1 MLPSGGK
8 MADKKL
14 AGKNIL
20 MVIAPVQF
28 RDEEL
33 LTPKEILEAAGATVD
48 IASTRMGEAK
58 GMLGAIVK
66 PDLTI
71 AESNAGKY
79 QSVVIVGGMG
89 SPSHLWNDTT
99 LHKIITQINSNGG
112 VVAAICLSGAV
123 LAKAG
128 VLHQKKATVW
138 PDETAIKV
146 LQEGQANY
154 VKENVVADGNI
165 ITADGPEAATKFA
178 ELIVET
184 MSHVCAH

>member
-1 MLPSGGK
+1 

-14 AGKNIL
+14 AGKKIL
-20 MVIAPVQF
+20 MVIAPVEF

-33 LTPKEILEAAGATVD
+33 LTPKEILAAAGATVD

-71 AESNAGKY
+71 ENVISSNY
-79 QSVVIVGGMG
+79 QAVIVVGGMG

-99 LHKIITQINSNGG
+99 LHKIISHVNNNGG

-123 LAKAG
+123 LAKSG
-128 VLHQKKATVW
+128 VLRQKKATVW
-138 PDETAIKV
+138 PDETAIKT
-146 LQEGQANY
+146 LQEGQATY
-154 VKENVVADGNI
+154 VKENVVGDGNVV
-165 ITADGPEAATKFA
+165 TADGPEAATKFA
-178 ELIVET
+178 ELIIET
-184 MSHVCAH
+184 MSRVCAR